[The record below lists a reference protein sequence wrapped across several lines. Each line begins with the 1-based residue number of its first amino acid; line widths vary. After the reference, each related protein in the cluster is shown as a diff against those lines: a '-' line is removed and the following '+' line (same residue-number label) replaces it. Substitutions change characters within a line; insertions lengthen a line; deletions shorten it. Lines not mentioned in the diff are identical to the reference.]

1 MESNLAVIVGWLA
14 ASVRIA
20 TPLMIAGVGGV
31 FTERVGIFNI
41 AIEGMMLVGA
51 MAAIAGSLATGNIWV
66 ATLFAMVVGGLMALI
81 HAYLTV
87 TRRANQIV
95 SGATLNLFA
104 LGLTNLLYGPLYE
117 GFKYRPRVP
126 LYPKLAPPMLQELPI
141 IGEIIIDQPVII
153 WIAFVL
159 PLIAAWVLYRTSWGL
174 DIRATGDHP
183 QAVATAGVSVIR
195 LKYIGV
201 ILSGLFAGLGG
212 AALVLADLGLF
223 GPNLTAGRGFIVLAA
238 LAVGSWNPIKVAA
251 FCLLFGAAD
260 ALQLRAQ
267 TWTQT
272 TGIIIPY
279 QFLVMIP
286 YLLTIAALAGLVGRT
301 RAPKT
306 VGKPYDP
313 ESI

>member
-117 GFKYRPRVP
+117 GFNYRPRVP

-141 IGEIIIDQPVII
+141 IGEIIFDQPVIV

-159 PLIAAWVLYRTSWGL
+159 PLAAAWVIYRTSWGL